1 MIARIKMATA
11 VIAATL
17 AGSIGALADGPAY
30 SRSAYQSDP
39 FTNFQVKVGL
49 TGVIWNDHNNGIFLN
64 GAQQAGMSAG
74 VQDTLL
80 PTATLTYFFNPK
92 LSAELFCCFAKPRVN
107 GEGTLA
113 NFGQIAESWA
123 FPPIVTMKYHFDKVG
138 GFRPYVGAG
147 VQYIHFFN
155 SKSNMSGAL
164 AAFNSVK
171 FSDSWGPVAQ
181 VGFDY
186 ELGGGWSVGLDA
198 KYVWESTKLTFTGGG
213 NTITTKH
220 DLDPLLLT
228 VNMGYRFNI
237 EDLLGRRASYAPM
250 K

>member
-11 VIAATL
+11 AIAMTL

-30 SRSAYQSDP
+30 SRPALQSDP

-49 TGVIWNDHNNGIFLN
+49 TGVIWNDRNNGVFLN
-64 GAQQAGMSAG
+64 GATVAGADAS
-74 VQDTLL
+74 VSDTLL
-80 PTATLTYFFNPK
+80 PTATLTYFFSPK

-107 GEGTLA
+107 GEGALA
-113 NFGQIAESWA
+113 GQGKLADSWA
-123 FPPIVTMKYHFDKVG
+123 FPPIVTLKYHFDKVG
-138 GFRPYVGAG
+138 GIRPYIGAG
-147 VQYIHFFN
+147 VQYIKYFDSRSTLN
-155 SKSNMSGAL
+155 GAL
-164 AAFNSVK
+164 AGFNSVK
-171 FSDSWGPVAQ
+171 FADSWGPVAQ
-181 VGFDY
+181 IGLDY

-198 KYVWESTKLTFTGGG
+198 KYAWESTKLTFTGPGG
-213 NTITTKH
+213 AITTKH

-237 EDLLGRRASYAPM
+237 EDLLGRRASYEPL